1 MTYTKIFPTFSRSVS
16 MEEDLTNY
24 PLKGQQ
30 LGQSESRP
38 RRTRTHITPIPD
50 SVGVCKAF
58 NFKNLIIGI
67 SLSSLVI
74 VGIIFLAFCLPHL
87 LASKPPAYNIL
98 LVGGQRSNGSSD
110 LSLEVVNIGLCP
122 QGSSNISFPEIPFLG
137 SSIRPWS
144 NYHNDLS
151 AVHVCDK
158 SDYSLCWSFT
168 NVTRKWQRVE
178 IDERFMSHLDGDI
191 DDHIDDDEENAPCS
205 NRHGYATL
213 SISNIL
219 YLLGGKSCE
228 GDYPLDVLQFNNLDK
243 FRWKK
248 TNFTLSSGR
257 KDHSVVKLPCDFIVG
272 SEPKFIK
279 LLSLHQRA

>member
-1 MTYTKIFPTFSRSVS
+1 

-30 LGQSESRP
+30 LGQSES
-38 RRTRTHITPIPD
+38 D

-122 QGSSNISFPEIPFLG
+122 QGSSNISFPNIPFLG
-137 SSIRPWS
+137 SSLRPWS
-144 NYHNDLS
+144 TFQNDLS
-151 AVHVCDK
+151 AVQVCDEI
-158 SDYSLCWSFT
+158 DESLCWSFS
-168 NVTRKWQRVE
+168 NVSRDWYRAQ
-178 IDERFMSHLDGDI
+178 INERFMSHLDEDI
-191 DDHIDDDEENAPCS
+191 DEENAPCS
-205 NRHGYATL
+205 NRHGFATL

-228 GDYPLDVLQFNNLDK
+228 GDYPLDVLQFDNVDK
-243 FRWKK
+243 FKKWKK
-248 TNFTLSSGR
+248 TNFTLLSGR
-257 KDHSVVKLPCDFIVG
+257 KDHSVIKLPCDFIVG
-272 SEPKFIK
+272 SKPKFIK
-279 LLSLHQRA
+279 LLEHRT